1 MKVSVNFRN
10 VIVVPVAAVL
20 AKSASGEITP
30 LEEISSCVS
39 LILLFVG
46 DVL

>member
-1 MKVSVNFRN
+1 MNFRI

-39 LILLFVG
+39 LILLFVR